1 MTPKKPEQDRR
12 EGDQEPGL
20 CAWGPGQEDWFGAPG
35 DVDDF
40 IFYDALGEGYGDEE
54 WPHAS
59 SK

>member
-12 EGDQEPGL
+12 EGRMEPGL
-20 CAWGPGQEDWFGAPG
+20 RPWSSRQDDWFGAPG

-40 IFYDALGEGYGDEE
+40 IFYDTLGENYGDEE

-59 SK
+59 TK